1 MRITPSELA
10 DHHEPDVSQLR
21 RSLASRTD
29 SSWTEIIPF
38 SRPSDGTG
46 LDEAAGGDQ
55 RKKVSPRLFWIFALS
70 QRTSMS
76 TQPAERPAAA
86 SGTFDLGGDLTVN
99 RLDYGAMQ
107 LTDPAV

>member
-1 MRITPSELA
+1 
-10 DHHEPDVSQLR
+10 
-21 RSLASRTD
+21 
-29 SSWTEIIPF
+29 
-38 SRPSDGTG
+38 
-46 LDEAAGGDQ
+46 
-55 RKKVSPRLFWIFALS
+55 
-70 QRTSMS
+70 MS